1 MESMKYLFNHPHFL
15 LSASYSIVEFSQADP
30 QKTETEIAATDEY
43 QYRLTQIVLAFTI
56 SAPK

>member
-1 MESMKYLFNHPHFL
+1 MGSMKYLFNHPL
-15 LSASYSIVEFSQADP
+15 PAIGPGSIVEFSHADL
-30 QKTETEIAATDEY
+30 QKTEAEIAATDEY